1 MTSQTHFLRRSE
13 LLVFL
18 APTFFVPHKFI
29 HVLGKRIPTTFLGH
43 HLIGTYDLLISAG
56 CDMDVAT
63 AGALHSLYGTD
74 AFTRTTIPP
83 NLVERRKIRQQFGER
98 AEKLAFLFHA
108 CNRNDHPKN
117 IEMGRLFDRRC
128 GVPLP
133 GITVEDVQAL
143 RLIEAANMIE
153 QGASERMIRNLPT
166 VYEAWQHQLLLK
178 SHQCALGEPPPNHTQ
193 LQSDTRGALMFG
205 QRLPSFLLPPSPVR
219 ATAPVALSLMVFAEG
234 AEYGHEH
241 WMSIKTEEDFHN
253 IYATFLDI
261 LQKDQFYRRGDNN
274 QLVAGSP
281 DGTRRVLEGSAPLL
295 VINKQTDGASEP
307 TTTSASRKNNG
318 IHAKIDAVDESIGM
332 TNDNHSDDNSG
343 HTRRQESMR
352 ENFLP
357 HIVFCL
363 RGEASFGMP
372 WTPLWMLLRFVSRMC
387 GRKPSMWKNF
397 CRRRRSLSSSREGT
411 LEIEIRYLQ
420 EHESNDISH
429 LPPCLIAQEQLN
441 RVLLARGGIGVSP
454 PAIAYHALSSS
465 GRLSS
470 MAAGHVIDSLRSFGY
485 AIISMDDA
493 ATLAIARSFDAVLRF
508 QANVPLEEKRKFVR
522 FFDNSRY
529 VGWARDPAREWL
541 QLRARDGG
549 NDLDDGDGLPMPWP
563 PSIDRD
569 DCRDMMNAV
578 NLLTVSA
585 EKIFEEIGVRLNLG
599 TRQYL
604 RRLCRSHPTT
614 VDDDDVNLSSPG
626 PSVCRLFVYLDKAG
640 NNNPGNAAAAPAPAT
655 AAGKMPSVVHTAQP
669 SPPPPF
675 ISSPGHPNNMRMISA
690 SGAHADM
697 GLLTLSPASTIPAL
711 NLLHPQTQITLQPEM
726 GLAPN
731 EWVLF
736 AGETLSFL
744 TGGALQAPI
753 HSVPFIDRHE
763 VARTRARQ
771 TGSAPVV
778 PPLRRS
784 MPLFLR
790 AVPEA
795 HLFPLSRGVADMAI
809 VQVSNEVRTYVPP
822 PPVPAP
828 PSLDR
833 DHDTESLAMP
843 LPSESFDATA
853 MLSGSY
859 VSENNNSN
867 NNNNTNNKNNTSN
880 NNNNRSVG
888 NGGLPLTPS
897 NTLPMSSRAMT
908 CRDFTVNHALGMR
921 PWRLG
926 SGTDF

>member
-13 LLVFL
+13 LLIFL
-18 APTFFVPHKFI
+18 SQTFFVTHKFI

-43 HLIGTYDLLISAG
+43 HLIGTYDLLIEAG
-56 CDMDVAT
+56 CDIDVAT

-83 NLVERRKIRQQFGER
+83 NLMERKKIRQRFGER

-133 GITVEDVQAL
+133 GVTVEDIQAL

-153 QGASERMIRNLPT
+153 QGSAERMVHNLPT
-166 VYEAWQHQLLLK
+166 VHETWLHQLLLK
-178 SHQCALGEPPPNHTQ
+178 SHQCALGELPLNHTQ
-193 LQSDTRGALMFG
+193 QPSDVRGALIFG
-205 QRLPSFLLPPSPVR
+205 QRFPSFLLPPSPTHV
-219 ATAPVALSLMVFAEG
+219 ATAPVALSLMIFAEG
-234 AEYGHEH
+234 ADYGHEH
-241 WMSIKTEEDFHN
+241 WMSIKTEEDFQN
-253 IYATFLDI
+253 MYATFLDI
-261 LQKDQFYRRGDNN
+261 LQRDHFYRRGGSNH
-274 QLVAGSP
+274 LVTGSP
-281 DGTRRVLEGSAPLL
+281 DGTRRVMEGSAPLL
-295 VINKQTDGASEP
+295 VINKQTDGTNGA
-307 TTTSASRKNNG
+307 TTSSANRNNNG
-318 IHAKIDAVDESIGM
+318 IHAKIGVVDGVSIGM
-332 TNDNHSDDNSG
+332 TPDNHSDNHNG
-343 HTRRQESMR
+343 HFNTRQESMR
-352 ENFLP
+352 DNVSP
-357 HIVFCL
+357 QIVFCL

-372 WTPLWMLLRFVSRMC
+372 WTPLWMLLRFASRRC
-387 GRKPSMWKNF
+387 GKKPSVWKNL
-397 CRRRRSLSSSREGT
+397 CGRRSLTSSYEGT

-420 EHESNDISH
+420 EHDFSDMSH

-441 RVLLARGGIGVSP
+441 RALFARGGLGITP
-454 PAIAYHALSSS
+454 PAITYQSLCSS

-493 ATLAIARSFDAVLRF
+493 ATSAIARSYDAVLRF
-508 QANVPLEEKRKFVR
+508 QANVPVEEKRKFVR

-563 PSIDRD
+563 PSADRD
-569 DCRDMMNAV
+569 DSRDMMNAV
-578 NLLTVSA
+578 NLLTRSA
-585 EKIFEEIGVRLNLG
+585 ERIFEEMGIRLNLG

-604 RRLCRSHPTT
+604 RRLCRNHPTT
-614 VDDDDVNLSSPG
+614 VDDVNLPSPVS
-626 PSVCRLFVYLDKAG
+626 SVCRLFVYLDKV
-640 NNNPGNAAAAPAPAT
+640 NNNNNNNEPGNGVAT
-655 AAGKMPSVVHTAQP
+655 ATAPGKMPSTVQTTL
-669 SPPPPF
+669 PPPPLPLTF
-675 ISSPGHPNNMRMISA
+675 PPGHPNNMRMISA

-697 GLLTLSPASTIPAL
+697 GLLTLSPSSTIPAL
-711 NLLHPQTQITLQPEM
+711 NLLHPQTQITLQPEI

-744 TGGALQAPI
+744 TSGALQAPI

-763 VARTRARQ
+763 VARAQARQ
-771 TGSAPVV
+771 TGSIPVV

-795 HLFPLSRGVADMAI
+795 HLFPLSKGTADMTM
-809 VQVSNEVRTYVPP
+809 VQTCNEVRSYVPP
-822 PPVPAP
+822 PPPIPTP
-828 PSLDR
+828 PSLDH
-833 DHDTESLAMP
+833 DHSTESLAMP
-843 LPSESFDATA
+843 LASEPFDATTT
-853 MLSGSY
+853 MLPGNYISDGNH
-859 VSENNNSN
+859 NNNQNS
-867 NNNNTNNKNNTSN
+867 
-880 NNNNRSVG
+880 SVG
-888 NGGLPLTPS
+888 NGGQLLTPS